1 LKADILQ
8 GVPVSFSSG
17 GAMALLM
24 LMAVGAMIGRGM
36 FVSAWNVDYIPG
48 KINNDPGFFEEI
60 KPQEA
65 FNGALRG
72 KIVTDDFHIFN
83 FNPKGPEFGDNDEGN
98 IFNTASCGYFD
109 LAPRAQRIASYGDGG
124 LNGDD
129 GVRGPGIH
137 GHLQRKLNPLVRYL
151 RVAENNGLPG
161 IKSEFGH
168 GLESGRVAFGKRVFG
183 IFHQQLLDLG
193 RLKQNLVDVFPVGAV
208 GDNFSGNGRRRC
220 SVEFVNGNEEPF
232 AGEPFFHFFNLFGL
246 HIFRSG
252 FKGNMAGRGCQARI
266 FAV

>member
-1 LKADILQ
+1 MIGDSNTTTTHHPSPITHHPSPITHHPSPNSPFNYFLFLFLAFLTGLFLLKADILQ

-83 FNPKGPEFGDNDEGN
+83 FNPKGPEFGDNDDGN

-137 GHLQRKLNPLVRYL
+137 GHLQRKLNPWFAISAWQRIMVCR
-151 RVAENNGLPG
+151 G
-161 IKSEFGH
+161 S
-168 GLESGRVAFGKRVFG
+168 
-183 IFHQQLLDLG
+183 
-193 RLKQNLVDVFPVGAV
+193 NL
-208 GDNFSGNGRRRC
+208 N
-220 SVEFVNGNEEPF
+220 SVMV
-232 AGEPFFHFFNLFGL
+232 
-246 HIFRSG
+246 
-252 FKGNMAGRGCQARI
+252 
-266 FAV
+266 